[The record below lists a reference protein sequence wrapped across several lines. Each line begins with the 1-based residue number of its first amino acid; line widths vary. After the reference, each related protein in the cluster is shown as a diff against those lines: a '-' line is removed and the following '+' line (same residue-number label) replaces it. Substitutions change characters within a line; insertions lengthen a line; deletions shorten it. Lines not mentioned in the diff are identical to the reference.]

1 MTIASRTYL
10 PPSPI
15 ENLMENPSGGG
26 SYQAEISL
34 EQAIEMTGGVV
45 AAPRESVNSQI
56 GLRGHQQ
63 LAAHDF
69 GAGEAEFESCAH

>member
-1 MTIASRTYL
+1 MTVASLTYL

-34 EQAIEMTGGVV
+34 EQAIEITGGVV

-56 GLRGHQQ
+56 
-63 LAAHDF
+63 AIT
-69 GAGEAEFESCAH
+69 GAPAIGGP

>member
-45 AAPRESVNSQI
+45 AVPRESVNSLIAITGASAI
-56 GLRGHQQ
+56 GGP
-63 LAAHDF
+63 
-69 GAGEAEFESCAH
+69 

>member
-1 MTIASRTYL
+1 MTIASLTYF

-34 EQAIEMTGGVV
+34 EQAIEITGGVV
-45 AAPRESVNSQI
+45 AAPRESVNSLIAITGAPAI
-56 GLRGHQQ
+56 GGP
-63 LAAHDF
+63 
-69 GAGEAEFESCAH
+69 

>member
-34 EQAIEMTGGVV
+34 EEAIEMTGGVV

-56 GLRGHQQ
+56 
-63 LAAHDF
+63 AIT
-69 GAGEAEFESCAH
+69 GAPAIGGP

>member
-15 ENLMENPSGGG
+15 EILWKIRLVGG

-45 AAPRESVNSQI
+45 AVPGESVNSQI
-56 GLRGHQQ
+56 
-63 LAAHDF
+63 AIT
-69 GAGEAEFESCAH
+69 GAPAIGGP

>member
-1 MTIASRTYL
+1 MTIASLTYF

-34 EQAIEMTGGVV
+34 EQAIEITGGVV

-56 GLRGHQQ
+56 
-63 LAAHDF
+63 AIT
-69 GAGEAEFESCAH
+69 GAPAIGGP